1 MFGNLIKTFEN
12 EILTVSVFVSFY
24 PVSFSVYPLFR
35 CNQLQQPYTIH
46 LPFSETIDFIF
57 MLWKA

>member
-35 CNQLQQPYTIH
+35 CN
-46 LPFSETIDFIF
+46 
-57 MLWKA
+57 